1 MRTKP
6 GAGSKPVE
14 LPAWMWTVAF
24 TKHRYVP
31 GAWRAAL
38 QSLNTRLRSR
48 PVRLPA
54 GFSHSPRDSSKSA
67 GKAELARQK
76 RRLDRLAHAKA
87 RLPATWE
94 ALGYEFPTPVAVRL
108 HLRRRDKGKFWL
120 FLADSKGPLAYL
132 ERSAD
137 FAAGVVQHEYM
148 VRNPK
153 RSGEGKGLADR
164 AMVNASVVYPAIGIH
179 RVELTAG
186 LSGGSAIWPRLGFCP
201 SNVQAWAA
209 LRKVIQANYLKLPPP
224 VEPSFALLHGRS
236 LGSAI
241 QAILADD
248 DPAAIFEVV
257 SLDDDSRVRHAL
269 GLQHPLSGLLLVG
282 GHWRGHLDLQGLG
295 GARLRDF
302 AQGKGFSVPVV

>member
-31 GAWRAAL
+31 SAWRAAL
-38 QSLNTRLRSR
+38 QSLITRLRSR

-87 RLPATWE
+87 RLSATWE

-132 ERSAD
+132 GVRFAPSGAWISAEADLARSVAELD
-137 FAAGVVQHEYM
+137 REKPGWDNESRRLSVVRRLEKDASTQGVQAAVDVFGKDAVYKALPCAGLRLSGEVVVDAEGRPVYGAPAPRAVDLFTRAELSVREAEVLRALAQGGSLRDIAVRLGLSQHTVSQLQRQLMLKLGDALSGPVAEAAIAA
-148 VRNPK
+148 VLGK
-153 RSGEGKGLADR
+153 RS
-164 AMVNASVVYPAIGIH
+164 
-179 RVELTAG
+179 VE
-186 LSGGSAIWPRLGFCP
+186 
-201 SNVQAWAA
+201 
-209 LRKVIQANYLKLPPP
+209 
-224 VEPSFALLHGRS
+224 
-236 LGSAI
+236 
-241 QAILADD
+241 
-248 DPAAIFEVV
+248 
-257 SLDDDSRVRHAL
+257 
-269 GLQHPLSGLLLVG
+269 
-282 GHWRGHLDLQGLG
+282 
-295 GARLRDF
+295 
-302 AQGKGFSVPVV
+302 